1 MIVSGV
7 VVKASLKIKTFSA
20 FSTDELIDQYLDNFP
35 AIISGCPKTT
45 RFLLFVCD
53 PFLFYLFVYC
63 FMNSV
68 KAATHV
74 LDKKKKIYYGQW
86 RDPHRFQC
94 TALQSDII

>member
-74 LDKKKKIYYGQW
+74 LDRNIYTLLRSMERSSQVSVHGV
-86 RDPHRFQC
+86 
-94 TALQSDII
+94 TI

>member
-63 FMNSV
+63 YMNSV

-74 LDKKKKIYYGQW
+74 LDRNIYTLLRSMERSSQVSVHGV
-86 RDPHRFQC
+86 
-94 TALQSDII
+94 TI